1 VVGDEWTN
9 TKIRLADL
17 ARRRAFGSLQGVKI
31 RPRLLVGSLVAAVA
45 VVGVF
50 AWTQRPDDG
59 SGDLDAQL
67 SDPGAVVTYP
77 NDGLGNQT
85 VEGTPLPDVT
95 LVDADGSDVTTA
107 DLLGE
112 PLVVNLWFST
122 CPPCAKE
129 LPAFA
134 EVDAERDDV
143 RFVGVNTIDSVEVME
158 RFAGE
163 RGVQYDLYRDNLA
176 ELADGVGA
184 VAFPVTLFVTSD
196 GTIVEQS
203 GALDA
208 DELRAKIDRLM
219 VEESKLT

>member
-1 VVGDEWTN
+1 M
-9 TKIRLADL
+9 
-17 ARRRAFGSLQGVKI
+17 KI
-31 RPRLLVGSLVAAVA
+31 RPRLLVASLLVAVA
-45 VVGVF
+45 VIAVF
-50 AWTQRPDDG
+50 AWTQRDG
-59 SGDLDAQL
+59 SDDDLDARLTDAQ
-67 SDPGAVVTYP
+67 AVVTFP
-77 NDGLGNQT
+77 DDGLGNRP
-85 VEGTPLPDVT
+85 VEGDPFPEVT
-95 LVDADGSDVTTA
+95 LLDRDDAEVTTA

-129 LPAFA
+129 LPDFA

-163 RGVQYDLYRDNLA
+163 RGVRYDLFRDQFA

-196 GTIVEQS
+196 GTIVDQA
-203 GALDA
+203 GVLDA
-208 DELRAKIDRLM
+208 DGLRARIDGLLA
-219 VEESKLT
+219 EEAKLS

>member
-1 VVGDEWTN
+1 MAE
-9 TKIRLADL
+9 
-17 ARRRAFGSLQGVKI
+17 RAGRSALGSLDSVKI

-50 AWTQRPDDG
+50 AWTQRPDDN

-67 SDPGAVVTYP
+67 SDPGAVVTFP
-77 NDGLGNQT
+77 NDGLGNEAVQ
-85 VEGTPLPDVT
+85 GTAFPDVT
-95 LVDADGSDVTTA
+95 LADADGNDVTTA

-163 RGVQYDLYRDNLA
+163 RGVQYDLFRDDFA

-208 DELRAKIDRLM
+208 DELRAKIDQLM
-219 VEESKLT
+219 LEESKLT

>member
-1 VVGDEWTN
+1 
-9 TKIRLADL
+9 
-17 ARRRAFGSLQGVKI
+17 VKI
-31 RPRLLVGSLVAAVA
+31 RPRLLVGSLVAAAA
-45 VVGVF
+45 VIGVF
-50 AWTQRPDDG
+50 AWVQRPDG
-59 SGDLDAQL
+59 SGDELDAQL
-67 SDPGAVVTYP
+67 TDPGAVVTYP
-77 NDGLGNQT
+77 TDGLGNQT
-85 VEGTPLPDVT
+85 VEGTPFPDVT
-95 LVDADGSDVTTA
+95 LADGDGNDVTTA

-143 RFVGVNTIDSVEVME
+143 RFVGVNTIDSVETME

-163 RGVQYDLYRDNLA
+163 RGVQYELYRDDFA

-196 GTIVEQS
+196 GTIVDQS

-208 DELRAKIDRLM
+208 GELRAKIDQLM
-219 VEESKLT
+219 LEESKLA

>member
-1 VVGDEWTN
+1 
-9 TKIRLADL
+9 
-17 ARRRAFGSLQGVKI
+17 VKI
-31 RPRLLVGSLVAAVA
+31 RPRLLVGSLLVA
-45 VVGVF
+45 VVVIGAF
-50 AWTQRPDDG
+50 AWTQRSDR
-59 SGDLDAQL
+59 SGDQLDARL
-67 SDPGAVVTYP
+67 TDPGAVVTYP
-77 NDGLGNQT
+77 NDGLGNQS
-85 VEGTPLPDVT
+85 VEGTPFPDVT
-95 LVDADGSDVTTA
+95 LADAAGNDVTTA

-112 PLVVNLWFST
+112 PLVVNLWFTT

-143 RFVGVNTIDSVEVME
+143 RFIGVNTIDSVEAME

-163 RGVQYDLYRDNLA
+163 RGVQYDLYRDEFA

-196 GTIVEQS
+196 GTIVDQT

-208 DELRAKIDRLM
+208 NELRTRIDQLM
-219 VEESKLT
+219 VEESKLS

>member
-1 VVGDEWTN
+1 M
-9 TKIRLADL
+9 
-17 ARRRAFGSLQGVKI
+17 KI
-31 RPRLLVGSLVAAVA
+31 RPRLLVGSLAAAVA

-50 AWTQRPDDG
+50 AWTQRPDES
-59 SGDLDAQL
+59 SGDLDARL
-67 SDPGAVVTYP
+67 SDPGAVVTFP
-77 NDGLGNQT
+77 NDGLGNEV
-85 VEGTPLPDVT
+85 VEGTPFPDVT
-95 LVDADGSDVTTA
+95 LTDADSNDVTTA

-112 PLVVNLWFST
+112 PLVVNLWYST

-163 RGVQYDLYRDNLA
+163 RGVEYDLFRDDLA

-184 VAFPVTLFVTSD
+184 VAFPVTLFVMSD

-208 DELRAKIDRLM
+208 DELRAKIEKLM
-219 VEESKLT
+219 LEESRLT